1 MPTLQITEIFYSLQG
16 ETRTSGFPTVFI
28 RLTGCPL
35 RCHYCDTEYAFTDG
49 KTLELTEILATVKQY
64 QAKYI
69 TVTGGEPLAQKECLT
84 LLSMLCDLDYDVS
97 LETSGAISL
106 DGVDSRVCTVMDI
119 KTPASGEADK
129 NLWANLEQLKAKD
142 QIKFVICDRDDYHW
156 MKTIADIHDLYR
168 RCEVLVSPSFGEI
181 DHRQLAEW
189 ILEDKLP
196 FRYQLQL
203 HKLLWGDEPGR

>member
-1 MPTLQITEIFYSLQG
+1 
-16 ETRTSGFPTVFI
+16 
-28 RLTGCPL
+28 
-35 RCHYCDTEYAFTDG
+35 
-49 KTLELTEILATVKQY
+49 
-64 QAKYI
+64 
-69 TVTGGEPLAQKECLT
+69 
-84 LLSMLCDLDYDVS
+84 MLCDLDYDVS

-129 NLWANLEQLKAKD
+129 NLWSNLEQLKAKD
-142 QIKFVICDRDDYHW
+142 QIKFVICDQDDYHW
-156 MKTIADIHDLYR
+156 MKTIADIHDLYH

-203 HKLLWGDEPGR
+203 HKLLWDDEPGR

>member
-35 RCHYCDTEYAFTDG
+35 RCHYCDTEYAFTG
-49 KTLELTEILATVKQY
+49 GRTLELTEILATVKQY

-129 NLWANLEQLKAKD
+129 NLWGNLEQLKAKD
-142 QIKFVICDRDDYHW
+142 QIKFVICDQDDYHW
-156 MKTIADIHDLYR
+156 MKTIADIHDLYH

-203 HKLLWGDEPGR
+203 HKLLWDDEPGR